1 MSKVRNSLAVCFIT
15 FSFLF
20 LIPSAYGDATLPE
33 VTTIVT
39 NGGDDVSYRIPLTV
53 SVVYD
58 GQTYENVYA
67 TTNSVITFG
76 RADGTFWDYPVTPS
90 ISIESKDWWVLPQ
103 QMPDTHFILN
113 VSDGGFQVDGS
124 YRPYGTF
131 TGDVT
136 SIVITAQIQ
145 TDGTVAYT
153 YNVTGPLTG
162 NERTGARLTDG
173 TVVPLEEAGIAEV
186 EEVPVLEPTPVEPEP
201 IEPEPVEPTPV
212 EPEPVEPE
220 PTPVE
225 PTPVNP
231 NPTPTPDSETPQVP
245 DTSPSP
251 EPAPDLNPTPPV
263 SIPEPQPE
271 PLPQPEPEPQ
281 PLPTPIPEPEPEL
294 EPIVPPEP
302 EEEVVIEP
310 EPELIP
316 EPEEIEP
323 PVEETEELELVVL
336 DEDTDLSELDPETP
350 VQLENGVVLTAEVVV
365 ALQLLENPAELLS
378 AIFTDPS
385 QAVTALLNIGADM
398 SPEVREDSEKIV
410 LSAIIASGIATQAA
424 ASAAVSA
431 SYRRKP

>member
-58 GQTYENVYA
+58 GVTYENVYA

-76 RADGTFWDYPVTPS
+76 RPDGTYWTYPTTPS

-113 VSDGGFQVDGS
+113 VSEGGFQVDGA

-153 YNVTGPLTG
+153 YNVDGPLTG

-173 TVVPLEEAGIAEV
+173 TVVPLEEANIIEV
-186 EEVPVLEPTPVEPEP
+186 EEVPVLEPV
-201 IEPEPVEPTPV
+201 PVEPTPV
-212 EPEPVEPE
+212 S
-220 PTPVE
+220 PT
-225 PTPVNP
+225 
-231 NPTPTPDSETPQVP
+231 PTPTPDSETPLVP

-251 EPAPDLNPTPPV
+251 EPTPEPSPIPPV
-263 SIPEPQPE
+263 SIPEPQPIQ
-271 PLPQPEPEPQ
+271 LPQPEPEPQ
-281 PLPTPIPEPEPEL
+281 PLPIPLPEPTPEPEPEPIPEPEPE
-294 EPIVPPEP
+294 PIVTPEP
-302 EEEVVIEP
+302 EEVQESETEVEP
-310 EPELIP
+310 EPTP
-316 EPEEIEP
+316 EPEVAPE
-323 PVEETEELELVVL
+323 EETV
-336 DEDTDLSELDPETP
+336 T
-350 VQLENGVVLTAEVVV
+350 LENGVVLTQE
-365 ALQLLENPAELLS
+365 
-378 AIFTDPS
+378 
-385 QAVTALLNIGADM
+385 QAVAIALLQDPAALLQELFTNPVAALAALGQVGADM
-398 SPEVREDSEKIV
+398 SPEAREESEKII

-424 ASAAVSA
+424 AGAAA
-431 SYRRKP
+431 TATYRRKP